1 MQENKWRAARYGLD
15 AIIIRD
21 AENSEGPV
29 VDDIHALLD
38 RLEPTARTL
47 GCTAELAG
55 IEDILRRGAGYQRMQ
70 AAVTADGSGDLRA
83 AVRAMLVTD

>member
-1 MQENKWRAARYGLD
+1 MD

-21 AENSEGPV
+21 AQSSEGPV

-38 RLEPTARTL
+38 RLEPTARRL
-47 GCTAELAG
+47 GCPGELAG

-70 AAVTADGSGDLRA
+70 AAVAAEGSGDLRA
-83 AVRAMLVTD
+83 AVRAMLLTD